1 MNLAAITIDRRG
13 KERGGQAPWKLPRRL
28 KKYWKNRMQRE
39 LLASSPTF
47 VDFAAIHRNR
57 HNVRIH
63 YTPAIG
69 WTLSINRKLGG

>member
-1 MNLAAITIDRRG
+1 
-13 KERGGQAPWKLPRRL
+13 
-28 KKYWKNRMQRE
+28 MQRE